1 MADAPCQDRRMPF
14 GHGRGAGDDGEHQQ
28 DHAHDVVEVAYVPL
42 WVSELVRTALEDHGI
57 SAHVFEEHLLP
68 GYGLPMVRI
77 VVRADQRDAA
87 ADIVDA
93 VTATSAD
100 SG

>member
-1 MADAPCQDRRMPF
+1 MRF
-14 GHGRGAGDDGEHQQ
+14 GHGRGAGEDQPDDARQR
-28 DHAHDVVEVAYVPL
+28 DDAHDVVEVAYVPL
-42 WVSELVRTALEDHGI
+42 WVSELIRSALEDHGI
-57 SAHVFEEHLLP
+57 SAHMFEEHLLP

-87 ADIVDA
+87 AGIVDA